1 VHVCAGRAGR
11 TLVVERMRRFRI
23 TSDAMIAPA
32 SQTAAKRRRTQDER
46 STETRRK
53 LIQAAIDTICEMGF
67 ANATTTDIAE
77 RAGVSR
83 GALQHQFGTR
93 HDLLTAV
100 GDQLTADMLALS
112 EDLSARGQSLDGRVR
127 RAIDY
132 YWGVYSGKTFLAVL
146 NIHLGLKNDQ
156 GASSRL
162 RRHFANAYRGSDQPW
177 MDLFA
182 DTGLPRP
189 RLAALRRIVLST
201 LRGLAVARFLGIIAG
216 AVDAELTML
225 QSMIVAEMRRRPA
238 AK

>member
-1 VHVCAGRAGR
+1 
-11 TLVVERMRRFRI
+11 
-23 TSDAMIAPA
+23 MIEPSAHQP
-32 SQTAAKRRRTQDER
+32 QAKRRRTQDER
-46 STETRRK
+46 SAETRRK

-100 GDQLTADMLALS
+100 GDQLTVDMLALS
-112 EDLSARGQSLDGRVR
+112 EDLSTRGQSVEARVR

-132 YWGVYSGKTFLAVL
+132 YWSVYSGKTFLAVL

-162 RRHFANAYRGSDQPW
+162 RRHFANAYRGSDGPW

-182 DTGLPRP
+182 DTGLPRH

-216 AVDAELTML
+216 AVDAELSML

-238 AK
+238 TAR